1 MPAIA
6 AKIWDD
12 GLVDGPV
19 VFRISPLGLI
29 AVVTLAVCVMPV
41 AVSARGMLVLFLIP
55 IGLVYWIVR
64 VRTTVDADAV
74 VARGILHTRR
84 VAWTDITALRLRTRS
99 RVSAVLANGAEL
111 PLPAVHVRDLPLL
124 SSVSGGRLPD
134 PSPASKE

>member
-1 MPAIA
+1 MS
-6 AKIWDD
+6 
-12 GLVDGPV
+12 GPI

-41 AVSARGMLVLFLIP
+41 AVTAPGALALFLIP
-55 IGLVYWIVR
+55 IGLLCWIIR
-64 VRTTVDADAV
+64 VRTTVDTDTV
-74 VARGILHTRR
+74 VARGLVRTRR

-124 SSVSGGRLPD
+124 ASVSGGRLPD
-134 PSPASKE
+134 PGPADPKD